1 MIQQFESPGIFKVFD
16 TDGDGKLNKSEIYYW
31 GQATKDLRKKKILK
45 YLAGVTDDDLLESD
59 EMIDLYTSYYQK
71 KDHPLPRWVTR

>member
-1 MIQQFESPGIFKVFD
+1 M
-16 TDGDGKLNKSEIYYW
+16 NKSEIEYW
-31 GQATKDLRKKKILK
+31 AQATKDLNKRKIFK
-45 YLAGVTDDDLLESD
+45 YLDGVTDDDLLESD